1 MSSTSAPSTNDLAL
15 PVAAIV
21 CISVV
26 CYTLLIIGVL
36 VLRWAIRRH
45 NICENCCKCNLCG
58 KEEPLEC
65 TCCVNVSQSCDCDP
79 SLNRCLDKLCPNRKK
94 MQQYWRE
101 RNVSCVDILL
111 CQCFAGPNNCCTNV
125 EKENDCCV
133 LPCDIKCNHFNFC
146 CFEVNLRTTTSEREH
161 SDFQM
166 MQVNSARSMP
176 SRTKSG
182 REPSTVVQVINI

>member
-36 VLRWAIRRH
+36 VIRWAIRRH

-58 KEEPLEC
+58 TEEPLEC
-65 TCCVNVSQSCDCDP
+65 TCCVNVSQNCDCDP
-79 SLNRCLDKLCPNRKK
+79 SLNKCLDKLCPNRK
-94 MQQYWRE
+94 
-101 RNVSCVDILL
+101 NVSCVDILL

-125 EKENDCCV
+125 VEEENNCCV
-133 LPCDIKCNHFNFC
+133 LPCDIKCTHFNFC
-146 CFEVNLRTTTSEREH
+146 CFEVNLRTTTSQREQ
-161 SDFQM
+161 SDFRM
-166 MQVNSARSMP
+166 MQVNSARSMQ
-176 SRTKSG
+176 SRSKSG